1 MNVFYL
7 NTILPDLYLNKNLTK
22 QFYLPFNVAGI
33 LIVVEKKLF
42 RPIWITTSLLQ
53 LTQKESFTEK
63 KNIPKIDFLIKSGII
78 PSFTLLKFKNYVE
91 TATATRLEIKGE
103 FSKNEE
109 SSENTNLIELEY
121 EPKFLPIYRN
131 GNEISHVLFYLEPIK
146 EDKKFSF
153 NQLEILS
160 EEIER
165 VKSINKELFTINKFP
180 IIEIN
185 KYLKIENYNTS
196 FEYLFPKLKDS
207 KNNNFLDLWTFRN
220 QSKIADSLYKVKINQ
235 EEELIIFE
243 EFENELKK
251 LKLKFKNN
259 KNFNNYNC
267 STLVTI
273 ENLNLEN
280 EKDKELTKKGFLL
293 QLTQVLSYELEEN
306 EDSFI
311 SKTSQYIIN
320 DFNLNGMYFL
330 EFNQKSKEHYLISFP
345 KIKKE
350 LISSETYQLHEINFN
365 PIIKRNIKRLS
376 SKKFFR
382 EGNEFETNLLKSP
395 YLLGI
400 PIFEKDI
407 QRGVIVYLCDSHK
420 IDIDSAYQLY
430 SLTTIL
436 YKIYKYQNLLIT
448 KENLEK

>member
-7 NTILPDLYLNKNLTK
+7 NTILPDLFLNENLTK

-33 LIVVEKKLF
+33 LIVVEKKMF
-42 RPIWITTSLLQ
+42 KPIWITTSLLQ
-53 LTQKESFTEK
+53 LTQKETFTEK
-63 KNIPKIDFLIKSGII
+63 KSIPKIDFLIKNEII
-78 PSFTLLKFKNYVE
+78 PSFNLANFTKFIEIAVATKNEV
-91 TATATRLEIKGE
+91 KGE
-103 FSKNEE
+103 FLQNDEINKN
-109 SSENTNLIELEY
+109 TIELEY
-121 EPKFLPIYRN
+121 EPKFLPIYRK

-146 EDKKFSF
+146 EESKFSF

-180 IIEIN
+180 IVEIN
-185 KYLKIENYNTS
+185 KYLKIENYNAS
-196 FEYLFPKLKDS
+196 FESLFPKLKDS
-207 KNNNFLDLWTFRN
+207 KNNNFLDFWTFRN
-220 QSKIADSLYKVKINQ
+220 QSKIADCLYKVKINQ

-280 EKDKELTKKGFLL
+280 EKDKELTKKGYLL
-293 QLTQVLSYELEEN
+293 NLTQVLSYELEEN
-306 EDSFI
+306 EDNFLF
-311 SKTSQYIIN
+311 KTSQYIIN
-320 DFNLNGMYFL
+320 NFDFNGMYFL
-330 EFNQKSKEHYLISFP
+330 EFNQESKEKFLITFP

-350 LISSETYQLHEINFN
+350 QISLESYKLHETNFK
-365 PIIKRNIKRLS
+365 PIIKRNLKRLS
-376 SKKFFR
+376 SKKFFN
-382 EGNEFETNLLKSP
+382 EGSEFEIKLLKSP
-395 YLLGI
+395 YLLCI
-400 PIFEKDI
+400 PIYEKDN
-407 QRGVIVYLCDSHK
+407 QKGVMVYLCDSQK

-436 YKIYKYQNLLIT
+436 YKIYKYQNILIT
-448 KENLEK
+448 KENLEKT